1 MVRDMKSKLDSLQKG
16 LQPKDNNVSKSNEDI
31 PHQVVQIT
39 YDNEEYL
46 QLPIDP
52 LMKNKDG
59 KSIA

>member
-1 MVRDMKSKLDSLQKG
+1 M
-16 LQPKDNNVSKSNEDI
+16 NNVSKTNEEN
-31 PHQVVQIT
+31 PHQVVQIA